1 MLSKIYSGGLSG
13 LSGYLVSVQVDES
26 GGLPRSI
33 IVGNV
38 SASVREAVERC
49 NVALRNS
56 GVFLPPKRVT
66 INLQPADIRKD
77 GTYFD
82 LPIVTG
88 ILRILGITEN
98 FPLDAYGIVGEVGL
112 DGQIRPVRGILSI
125 VSEFRKQGLT
135 GAIVPAENVREALV
149 VENMDIIG
157 LSTVRELLKLISTSE
172 HFKSF
177 PRPAPEELSVK
188 ETAMLDFSDVQG
200 QSVGIRAA
208 LIAAAGKHNLLLS
221 GMAGSGKTMIAK
233 RIPGILPP
241 LTRDES
247 IEISKIYSIA
257 GLLPKDSALLYQRPF
272 RSPHHTI
279 TTPALTGGVQGGS
292 VVPGELALSSGGV
305 LFLDE
310 LPLFS
315 KSAIEALRQPL
326 EERRVIINRMQG
338 TFTYPA
344 DCLMVAAMNPCPC
357 GFYPDRDRC
366 HCTPGKIRAYQRGI
380 SRPILERIDICV
392 EASPVTFEQAEGRIP
407 GVSSMELRVKVQ
419 KAREI
424 QLKRF
429 REIPG
434 IRYNGEMSIREIHSF
449 CSLGPQES
457 DYMKRIYEKR
467 QMSVR
472 VYHKVLKLARTIAD
486 LDDSPEIRMMHLAEA
501 VSYRSFEDRLYGSG
515 DMGGR
520 L

>member
-56 GVFLPPKRVT
+56 DVFLPPKRVT

-82 LPIVTG
+82 LPIVAG
-88 ILRILGITEN
+88 ILRILGITES

-279 TTPALTGGVQGGS
+279 TTPALTGGVQGGA

-315 KSAIEALRQPL
+315 KSAID
-326 EERRVIINRMQG
+326 N
-338 TFTYPA
+338 F
-344 DCLMVAAMNPCPC
+344 
-357 GFYPDRDRC
+357 
-366 HCTPGKIRAYQRGI
+366 
-380 SRPILERIDICV
+380 
-392 EASPVTFEQAEGRIP
+392 
-407 GVSSMELRVKVQ
+407 
-419 KAREI
+419 
-424 QLKRF
+424 
-429 REIPG
+429 
-434 IRYNGEMSIREIHSF
+434 SI
-449 CSLGPQES
+449 
-457 DYMKRIYEKR
+457 
-467 QMSVR
+467 
-472 VYHKVLKLARTIAD
+472 
-486 LDDSPEIRMMHLAEA
+486 
-501 VSYRSFEDRLYGSG
+501 
-515 DMGGR
+515 
-520 L
+520 